1 MDRSTFLSQ
10 TLPFL
15 HLISSSKDTVGIWKL
30 HRDHILDYII
40 SSQSTSSSTVNKDGK
55 IGRDNV
61 DCLFSNQNY
70 LVSIEPYFHYSNE
83 MGKPAFFCSNDNNE
97 DPALSGFG
105 AYLLPVDI
113 SNSSPMP
120 SSMNIGDDM
129 IVSPMKYHNGYD
141 TRKQQQASPAAS
153 SASTS
158 MSTPVGKT
166 IGGSN
171 GGKFDTLTSTNGKNN
186 AIMNNDGDYN
196 ESCVKTYLLYF
207 AFSRYYCNDNNRY
220 DGDDD
225 DPVTDGKEHVKE
237 VDIYFVD
244 HQRIHSMEIIPNSLS
259 QDIDEIGQNDEI
271 EEKIK
276 SHYKPTSLLIKF
288 DTCNFRV
295 MGKDFLLP
303 PTRSDERQ
311 GGRSESDLFTYE
323 QELRNGFDIMKNC
336 ITSHKE
342 KLHLLK
348 YDPYYLTDFSSC
360 SFYSYVSSILVSPFH
375 EEQISQSPLEYGQVE
390 KASINDDDTTSK
402 SNKTNGHDHMQETSE
417 TIESIKDADGSNNES
432 TINSSQISTR
442 ELIHTVSSNQRIKRD
457 RKRKL
462 QSYERSWNALE
473 KATGLIKSQTNM
485 WDMTHKKLSSLLR
498 RSATELG
505 NSFVVD
511 DVVGIMSEKSIF
523 SSRNGYQHEL
533 ETKISGMQQSIDQQ
547 IQVMFASSGRST
559 TMPTESENEIS
570 VEDIQHELQNY
581 RRAVAARHHVM
592 FLPPR

>member
-15 HLISSSKDTVGIWKL
+15 HLIPSSKDTVGIWKL

-40 SSQSTSSSTVNKDGK
+40 SSQSTSSSATNKDGK

-61 DCLFSNQNY
+61 NCLFSNQNY
-70 LVSIEPYFHYSNE
+70 VVSIEPNIHCSTE
-83 MGKPAFFCSNDNNE
+83 MGKPAFFFSNDNHE

-113 SNSSPMP
+113 INSSPMP
-120 SSMNIGDDM
+120 SSIIQGDDM

-141 TRKQQQASPAAS
+141 TRKRHQASPAAS

-158 MSTPVGKT
+158 MSTPVG
-166 IGGSN
+166 GSN
-171 GGKFDTLTSTNGKNN
+171 GGKFDTFTSINGKNKS
-186 AIMNNDGDYN
+186 IMNNDED

-207 AFSRYYCNDNNRY
+207 AFSRYYCNENNRY
-220 DGDDD
+220 DDDD
-225 DPVTDGKEHVKE
+225 HVTADGKEYVKE

-244 HQRIHSMEIIPNSLS
+244 HQRIQSMEIIPNSLG
-259 QDIDEIGQNDEI
+259 QGIDETEHNDEI
-271 EEKIK
+271 EGENNTY
-276 SHYKPTSLLIKF
+276 YKPTSLLIKF

-295 MGKDFLLP
+295 MGKDFLFP
-303 PTRSDERQ
+303 PSDERQ
-311 GGRSESDLFTYE
+311 DGRSESDLFTYE
-323 QELRNGFDIMKNC
+323 QELRSGFDIMKNC

-348 YDPYYLTDFSSC
+348 YDNYYLTDFSSS
-360 SFYSYVSSILVSPFH
+360 SFYSYISSIFVSPLH
-375 EEQISQSPLEYGQVE
+375 EEQESQSPLEYGQVE
-390 KASINDDDTTSK
+390 KALINDDDTTSK
-402 SNKTNGHDHMQETSE
+402 SNKTNCQDHMQETGE
-417 TIESIKDADGSNNES
+417 TLESMKDADGSNNES
-432 TINSSQISTR
+432 TINSLQFSTR
-442 ELIHTVSSNQRIKRD
+442 EHIHTVRSNQRIKRD

-473 KATGLIKSQTNM
+473 KAADLIKSQTNK
-485 WDMTHKKLSSLLR
+485 WDTTHKKLSSLLR

-511 DVVGIMSEKSIF
+511 DVVGIISEKSIF
-523 SSRNGYQHEL
+523 SSRNDYQQEL
-533 ETKISGMQQSIDQQ
+533 ETQISGMQQSVDQQ
-547 IQVMFASSGRST
+547 IQVVFASSGRST
-559 TMPTESENEIS
+559 TMPTESENKIS
-570 VEDIQHELQNY
+570 VEDIQRKLQNY
-581 RRAVAARHHVM
+581 RRTVAARHHVM